1 MKTKMLRMLVTARQY
16 ANTEQGERNI
26 TKCLTFLM
34 GVLIIDVALL
44 TVGIIL

>member
-1 MKTKMLRMLVTARQY
+1 MKTKVLRMLVTARQY

-34 GVLIIDVALL
+34 GVLIIDVVLL

>member
-1 MKTKMLRMLVTARQY
+1 MKTKVLRMLVTARQY
-16 ANTEQGERNI
+16 ANTEQGDRNI

-34 GVLIIDVALL
+34 GVLIIDVVLL